1 MKASHSMPPQAHLW
15 CHHCLSFL
23 PSPLNISSC
32 PNLTLLLSCHNN
44 TSPSTSSDKN
54 SPRMP
59 NVSCGFLMGFA
70 SCFLMMRFFSV
81 WSSIVGVPCACP
93 GLWKGPKDVFQHLLL
108 FVDFPRQWVGIRF
121 YNSGS
126 HIIEPFLLS
135 FMNGAQLQQLAMHT
149 VCNLNPYHTS
159 SRVPLAI

>member
-1 MKASHSMPPQAHLW
+1 MPPQAHLW
-15 CHHCLSFL
+15 SHHCLSFL
-23 PSPLNISSC
+23 SSPLNISSC
-32 PNLTLLLSCHNN
+32 PNLILLLSCHNN
-44 TSPSTSSDKN
+44 TSPSSSSDKN

-81 WSSIVGVPCACP
+81 WSIVGVPCACP

-135 FMNGAQLQQLAMHT
+135 
-149 VCNLNPYHTS
+149 CNLPCIQSATS
-159 SRVPLAI
+159 IPIILPQEYP